1 MKCWAWEMLRSE
13 KRARKSE
20 GDDRWLWHLIIVSHS
35 QGFMMEICD
44 RIILMDNGKVVDVGE
59 PAMIYEQYN
68 QLLGTDSS

>member
-1 MKCWAWEMLRSE
+1 
-13 KRARKSE
+13 
-20 GDDRWLWHLIIVSHS
+20 
-35 QGFMMEICD
+35 MMEICD